1 MTLRRWLSREGAPVT
16 RIPSRPAPCTCG
28 CADEMPPRPPE
39 GRQPMPAEDIWGIGA
54 ATVTAPDRRFD
65 PCGSPPLAAARQN
78 SSDEKGDQ

>member
-1 MTLRRWLSREGAPVT
+1 MIRRLLSREGRPPAPV
-16 RIPSRPAPCTCG
+16 RITGTPLAVRVV
-28 CADEMPPRPPE
+28 DMPPRPPE
-39 GRQPMPAEDIWGIGA
+39 GRCPPAEDIWGIGA